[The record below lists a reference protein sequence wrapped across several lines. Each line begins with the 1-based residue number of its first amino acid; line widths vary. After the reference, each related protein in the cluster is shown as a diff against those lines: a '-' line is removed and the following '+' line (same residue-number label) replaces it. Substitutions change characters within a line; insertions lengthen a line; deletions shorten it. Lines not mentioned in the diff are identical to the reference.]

1 LIPLVTVELIPM
13 TNRSGYQP
21 ISQGPDEEEADI
33 GDSANVPRSPAARRM
48 ARGLRRA
55 ARPSIDLKHLDN
67 AFKRSGYVG
76 VSLMSV
82 LSLMGGCP
90 PLWVL

>member
-1 LIPLVTVELIPM
+1 M

-21 ISQGPDEEEADI
+21 ISQAPDEEEADI
-33 GDSANVPRSPAARRM
+33 GDSANVQRSPSTRRL

-67 AFKRSGYVG
+67 AFKRLGCFR
-76 VSLMSV
+76 VSCR
-82 LSLMGGCP
+82 CP
-90 PLWVL
+90 TFDTRSYIT